1 MDATCKV
8 QDNIHVFRLVH
19 NMCPGFWVHIRLGVH
34 GMTISQVMGC
44 GIQGGYT
51 SIVRGSRV
59 DIQMLPKIKFEIVVS
74 SQKWADK
81 VVETICSISRTGK
94 PGDGKI
100 FIYDLKDVVRIRTG
114 ERGNEAIY

>member
-1 MDATCKV
+1 MTKIDAIVREDVYEEIKEAL
-8 QDNIHVFRLVH
+8 D
-19 NMCPGFWVHIRLGVH
+19 GLGVH

-100 FIYDLKDVVRIRTG
+100 FIYDLKDAVRIRTG

>member
-1 MDATCKV
+1 MTKIDAIVREDVYEEIKEAL
-8 QDNIHVFRLVH
+8 D
-19 NMCPGFWVHIRLGVH
+19 GLGVH

-74 SQKWADK
+74 SQNGPTKW
-81 VVETICSISRTGK
+81 SK
-94 PGDGKI
+94 PFALFLELENQVMEKS
-100 FIYDLKDVVRIRTG
+100 LSTT
-114 ERGNEAIY
+114 